1 METVIGLCNE
11 LGVPLAKN
19 KTVGPTNIL
28 PFLGYII
35 DTELMMVLI
44 PFEKIKKLS
53 RLLQLLLVRK
63 KIKRSE
69 LESIVGLMSFCS
81 SAIPSSRSFL
91 RRLYGLVTTVKKP
104 FHRIRLLSEVK
115 SDIRPWLLFLEE
127 FNGQCYF
134 PDRLWISNE
143 TLQLFTDAS
152 GNPDLGCVAFHDGR
166 WAQSFWP
173 FSWREK
179 AFM

>member
-1 METVIGLCNE
+1 M
-11 LGVPLAKN
+11 GVSLAKN

-28 PFLGYII
+28 PFVGYII
-35 DTELMMVLI
+35 DTELMMVFI
-44 PFEKIKKLS
+44 PFEKKEKFS
-53 RLLQLLLVRK
+53 RLLQSLLVRK

-143 TLQLFTDAS
+143 TLQLYIQMLQVQATLTYVVQLFTMVDGHRVFS
-152 GNPDLGCVAFHDGR
+152 PFHGER
-166 WAQSFWP
+166 KHS
-173 FSWREK
+173 
-179 AFM
+179 

>member
-81 SAIPSSRSFL
+81 RAIPSSRAFH
-91 RRLYGLVTTVKKP
+91 RRFYDLITTGKIT
-104 FHRIRLLSEVK
+104 FHRIRLLSEVR
-115 SDIRPWLLFLEE
+115 SDIRLWMLFLEE
-127 FNGQCYF
+127 FKGQCYF

-143 TLQLFTDAS
+143 ALQLYTDAS
-152 GNPDLGCVAFHDGR
+152 GNTDLGCAAFPNGR
-166 WAQSFWP
+166 WAQSV
-173 FSWREK
+173 
-179 AFM
+179 